1 MSVDFSRT
9 QGALLQG
16 MPQDQTLSAVSP
28 ALNELR
34 SGTQTLHVALEKR
47 LPFFCDTLDLE
58 RYKRLLSAYYGFYH
72 ELEDRLQHSPLMTPG
87 FDLHARLKTPALHRD
102 LQALG
107 VNTQSLALCDTL
119 PVLSS
124 PTSVLGVLYVLEGA
138 TLGGNVLRK
147 QMSERLGLDAHN
159 GCAFLYVYGE
169 ATGRQWKAF
178 MDFLGSVPL
187 DAQARGEAVQAAC
200 STFSCFEQWL
210 ERQEVLL

>member
-102 LQALG
+102 MQALG

-124 PTSVLGVLYVLEGA
+124 PASVLGVLYVLEGA

>member
-1 MSVDFSRT
+1 LSVDFSRT

-124 PTSVLGVLYVLEGA
+124 PASVLGVLYVLEGA

-169 ATGRQWKAF
+169 ATGRQWKVF

>member
-28 ALNELR
+28 ALNALR

-102 LQALG
+102 MQALG

-119 PVLSS
+119 PALSS
-124 PTSVLGVLYVLEGA
+124 PASVLGVLYVLEGA

>member
-1 MSVDFSRT
+1 
-9 QGALLQG
+9 
-16 MPQDQTLSAVSP
+16 MPQDQPLSAVSP
-28 ALNELR
+28 ALHELR
-34 SGTQTLHVALEKR
+34 SGTHTLHVALEKR
-47 LPFFCDTLDLE
+47 LPFFSDTLDLE
-58 RYKRLLSAYYGFYH
+58 CYKRLMSAYYGFYH
-72 ELEDRLQHSPLMTPG
+72 ELENRLQHSPWMTRG
-87 FDLHARLKTPALHRD
+87 LDLHARLKAPALRQD

-107 VNTQSLALCDTL
+107 VSIQSLALCDAL
-119 PVLSS
+119 PALHSQA
-124 PTSVLGVLYVLEGA
+124 SVLGVLYVLEGA

-159 GCAFLYVYGE
+159 GCAFLYVYG
-169 ATGRQWKAF
+169 ADTGRQWKAF

>member
-28 ALNELR
+28 ALNALR

-72 ELEDRLQHSPLMTPG
+72 ELEDRLQHSPWMTPG

-119 PVLSS
+119 PALSS
-124 PTSVLGVLYVLEGA
+124 PASVLGVLYVLEGA

-178 MDFLGSVPL
+178 MYFLGSVPL

>member
-1 MSVDFSRT
+1 
-9 QGALLQG
+9 

-72 ELEDRLQHSPLMTPG
+72 ELEDRLQHSPLMTSG

-124 PTSVLGVLYVLEGA
+124 PASVLGVLYVLEGA

>member
-28 ALNELR
+28 ALNALR

-72 ELEDRLQHSPLMTPG
+72 ELEDRLQHSPWMTPG
-87 FDLHARLKTPALHRD
+87 CDLHARLKTPALHRD

-119 PVLSS
+119 PALSS
-124 PTSVLGVLYVLEGA
+124 PASVLGVLYVLEGA

>member
-28 ALNELR
+28 ALNALR

-58 RYKRLLSAYYGFYH
+58 RYKHLLSAYYGFYH
-72 ELEDRLQHSPLMTPG
+72 ELEDRLQHSPWKTPG

-119 PVLSS
+119 PALSS
-124 PTSVLGVLYVLEGA
+124 PASVLGVLYVLEGA

>member
-119 PVLSS
+119 PALSS
-124 PTSVLGVLYVLEGA
+124 PASVLGVLYVLEGA

-187 DAQARGEAVQAAC
+187 DAQARGEVVQAAC

>member
-28 ALNELR
+28 ALNALR

-72 ELEDRLQHSPLMTPG
+72 ELEDRLQHSPWLTPG
-87 FDLHARLKTPALHRD
+87 FDLHARLKTHALHRD

-119 PVLSS
+119 PALSS
-124 PTSVLGVLYVLEGA
+124 PASVLGVLYVLEGA

>member
-124 PTSVLGVLYVLEGA
+124 PASVLGVLYVLEGA

-169 ATGRQWKAF
+169 ATGRQWKVF

>member
-1 MSVDFSRT
+1 
-9 QGALLQG
+9 

-102 LQALG
+102 MQALG

-124 PTSVLGVLYVLEGA
+124 PASVLGVLYVLEGA

-187 DAQARGEAVQAAC
+187 DAQARVEVVQAAC

>member
-1 MSVDFSRT
+1 
-9 QGALLQG
+9 

-28 ALNELR
+28 ALNALR

-72 ELEDRLQHSPLMTPG
+72 ELEDRLQHSPWMTPG
-87 FDLHARLKTPALHRD
+87 CDLHARLKTPALHRD

-124 PTSVLGVLYVLEGA
+124 PASVLGVLYVLEGA

>member
-1 MSVDFSRT
+1 MSVDFTRT
-9 QGALLQG
+9 QRALLQG
-16 MPQDQTLSAVSP
+16 MPQDQPLSAVSP
-28 ALNELR
+28 VLHELR
-34 SGTQTLHVALEKR
+34 AGTHTRHVALEKR
-47 LPFFCDTLDLE
+47 LPFFSDTLDLE
-58 RYKRLLSAYYGFYH
+58 CYKRLMSAYYGFYH
-72 ELEDRLQHSPLMTPG
+72 ELENRLQHSPWMTRG
-87 FDLHARLKTPALHRD
+87 FDLHARLKVPALRRD

-107 VNTQSLALCDTL
+107 VSTQSLALCDAL
-119 PVLSS
+119 PALHSQA
-124 PTSVLGVLYVLEGA
+124 SVLGVLYVLEGA

-159 GCAFLYVYGE
+159 GCAFLYVYG
-169 ATGRQWKAF
+169 ADTGRQWKAF

>member
-28 ALNELR
+28 ALNALR

-119 PVLSS
+119 PALSS
-124 PTSVLGVLYVLEGA
+124 PASVLGVLYVLEGA

>member
-1 MSVDFSRT
+1 
-9 QGALLQG
+9 

-28 ALNELR
+28 TLHELR

-47 LPFFCDTLDLE
+47 LPFFSDTLDLE
-58 RYKRLLSAYYGFYH
+58 RYKRLLGAYYGFYH
-72 ELEDRLQHSPLMTPG
+72 ELEARLQHSPWLTCG
-87 FDLHARLKTPALHRD
+87 FDLQARLKTPALYRD

-107 VNTQSLALCDTL
+107 VSIPSLELCDTL
-119 PVLSS
+119 PVLHSQA
-124 PTSVLGVLYVLEGA
+124 SVLGALYVLEGA

-147 QMSERLGLDAHN
+147 QISERLGLDTHN
-159 GCAFLYVYGE
+159 GCAFLFVYGA
-169 ATGRQWKAF
+169 ATGQQWKAF

-210 ERQEVLL
+210 ERQEVLV